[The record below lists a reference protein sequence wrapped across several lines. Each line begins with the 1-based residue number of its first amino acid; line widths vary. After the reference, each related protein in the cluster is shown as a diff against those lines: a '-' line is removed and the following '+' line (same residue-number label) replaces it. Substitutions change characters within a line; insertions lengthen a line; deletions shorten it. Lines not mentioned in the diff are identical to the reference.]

1 MIRRP
6 PRSTRT
12 DTRFPYTTLFRS
24 VDVLAALKRK
34 LSEELDH
41 AIAKVAAIEA
51 EMAAVEAALAAI
63 PQIESVEKAA
73 TPPSGGRKMSVKAMV
88 LDALERHF
96 PQGASALDLL
106 ECFAKEY
113 GRDDVAR
120 TRISRSAERSVGNES
135 VSPCRYRWAP

>member
-1 MIRRP
+1 ME
-6 PRSTRT
+6 ST
-12 DTRFPYTTLFRS
+12 

-63 PQIESVEKAA
+63 PQIESVEKPA

-113 GRDDVAR
+113 GRNDVAR
-120 TRISRSAERSVGNES
+120 TSL
-135 VSPCRYRWAP
+135 SPQLTTLKNDGKIARDGMAWILVKHD

>member
-1 MIRRP
+1 ME
-6 PRSTRT
+6 ST
-12 DTRFPYTTLFRS
+12 

-51 EMAAVEAALAAI
+51 EMASVEAALAAI
-63 PQIESVEKAA
+63 PQVKSVGKAA
-73 TPPSGGRKMSVKAMV
+73 TPPSGGRKMSEKAMV

-106 ECFAKEY
+106 ECFAKAI
-113 GRDDVAR
+113 AR
-120 TRISRSAERSVGNES
+120 VDGHRTKAQKSVEE
-135 VSPCRYRWAP
+135 

>member
-1 MIRRP
+1 ME
-6 PRSTRT
+6 ST
-12 DTRFPYTTLFRS
+12 

-63 PQIESVEKAA
+63 PQIEPVEKPT

-120 TRISRSAERSVGNES
+120 TSL
-135 VSPCRYRWAP
+135 SPQLTTLKNDGKIARDGMAWTLVKHD

>member
-1 MIRRP
+1 ME
-6 PRSTRT
+6 ST
-12 DTRFPYTTLFRS
+12 

-63 PQIESVEKAA
+63 PQIEPVEKPA

-88 LDALERHF
+88 LDALEHHF

-120 TRISRSAERSVGNES
+120 TSL
-135 VSPCRYRWAP
+135 SPQLTTLKNDGKIARDGMAWTLVKHD

>member
-1 MIRRP
+1 ME
-6 PRSTRT
+6 ST
-12 DTRFPYTTLFRS
+12 

-120 TRISRSAERSVGNES
+120 TSL
-135 VSPCRYRWAP
+135 SPQLTTLKNDGKIARDGMAWILVKHD